1 MNFLKPYFWKKNYS
15 IYSILLFP
23 ISILIQIFF
32 FIRKIISKKEN
43 FSVPIICV
51 GNIYIGG
58 TGKTPLSLK
67 IASIF
72 EKLNKSPVIIKKF
85 YKNQK
90 DEINLINEKNK
101 KLLVSSSRKESIT
114 KAIEM
119 NYNPIILDDGF
130 QDWSIKKNLNILC
143 FNSNQLIGN
152 GFSIPSGPLREPISS
167 IKNSQIII
175 INGNRNENFEKRIKK
190 ISNDISIYYSNYL
203 PVNIKKLQNINL
215 LAFAG
220 IGNPENFFQL
230 LSKYNLK
237 VEKTISFPDHYNYT
251 EKDIKNLFNLAKKNS
266 LRLVTTEKDY
276 CRLKYLKL
284 NENISHIAVQLNLVE
299 EEKFIKELK
308 NYIKWKL

>member
-1 MNFLKPYFWKKNYS
+1 MKLFKPYFWKKKYS
-15 IYSILLFP
+15 IFSILLLP
-23 ISILIQIFF
+23 ISILIQILF
-32 FIRKIISKKEN
+32 FIKKIIVKKES
-43 FSVPIICV
+43 FSVPVICI

-58 TGKTPLSLK
+58 TGKTPTAIK
-67 IASIF
+67 MVSIF
-72 EKLNKSPVIIKKF
+72 EKLNKAPVIIKKF
-85 YKNQK
+85 YNNQNDELVLIKEKTKNFVVGLTRS
-90 DEINLINEKNK
+90 EAINKALKKNFN
-101 KLLVSSSRKESIT
+101 L
-114 KAIEM
+114 
-119 NYNPIILDDGF
+119 IILDDGF
-130 QDWSIKKNLNILC
+130 QDYTIRKNLNILC

-203 PVNIKKLQNINL
+203 HVNIKKLQNINL

-308 NYIKWKL
+308 NYIK

>member
-1 MNFLKPYFWKKNYS
+1 MKLFKPYFWKKKYS
-15 IYSILLFP
+15 IFSILLLP
-23 ISILIQIFF
+23 ISILIQILF
-32 FIRKIISKKEN
+32 FIKKIIVKKES
-43 FSVPIICV
+43 FSVPVICI

-58 TGKTPLSLK
+58 TGKTPTAIK
-67 IASIF
+67 MVSIF
-72 EKLNKSPVIIKKF
+72 EKLNKAPVIIKKF
-85 YKNQK
+85 YNNQNDELVLIKEKTKNFVVGLTRS
-90 DEINLINEKNK
+90 EAINKALKKNFN
-101 KLLVSSSRKESIT
+101 L
-114 KAIEM
+114 
-119 NYNPIILDDGF
+119 IILDDGF
-130 QDWSIKKNLNILC
+130 QDYTIRKNLNILC
-143 FNSNQLIGN
+143 FNSSQLIGN

-308 NYIKWKL
+308 NYIK

>member
-1 MNFLKPYFWKKNYS
+1 MKLFKPYFWKKKYS
-15 IYSILLFP
+15 IFSILLLP
-23 ISILIQIFF
+23 ISILIQILF
-32 FIRKIISKKEN
+32 FIKKIIVKKES
-43 FSVPIICV
+43 FSVPVICI

-58 TGKTPLSLK
+58 TGKTPTAIK
-67 IASIF
+67 MVSIF
-72 EKLNKSPVIIKKF
+72 EKLNKAPVIIKKF
-85 YKNQK
+85 YNNQNDELVLIKEKTKNFVVGLTRS
-90 DEINLINEKNK
+90 EAINKALKKNFN
-101 KLLVSSSRKESIT
+101 L
-114 KAIEM
+114 
-119 NYNPIILDDGF
+119 IILDDGF
-130 QDWSIKKNLNILC
+130 QDYTIRKNLNILC

-251 EKDIKNLFNLAKKNS
+251 EKDIKNLFNLAKK
-266 LRLVTTEKDY
+266 K
-276 CRLKYLKL
+276 
-284 NENISHIAVQLNLVE
+284 
-299 EEKFIKELK
+299 
-308 NYIKWKL
+308 

>member
-1 MNFLKPYFWKKNYS
+1 MKLFKPYFWKKKYS
-15 IYSILLFP
+15 IFSILLLP
-23 ISILIQIFF
+23 ISILIQILF
-32 FIRKIISKKEN
+32 FIKKIIVKKES
-43 FSVPIICV
+43 FSVPVICI

-58 TGKTPLSLK
+58 TGKTPTAIK
-67 IASIF
+67 MVSIF
-72 EKLNKSPVIIKKF
+72 EKLKKAPVIIKKF
-85 YKNQK
+85 YNNQNDELVLIKEKTKNFVVGLTRS
-90 DEINLINEKNK
+90 EAINKALKKNFN
-101 KLLVSSSRKESIT
+101 L
-114 KAIEM
+114 
-119 NYNPIILDDGF
+119 IILDDGF
-130 QDWSIKKNLNILC
+130 QDYTIRKNLNILC

-308 NYIKWKL
+308 NYIK